1 MEEKITS
8 IKFET
13 TEAEK
18 SVKQL
23 RQEISG
29 LRDVILNTE
38 EGTEEYNSAV
48 KKILECI

>member
-1 MEEKITS
+1 MIWKKNNVNKIRHDRNQ
-8 IKFET
+8 
-13 TEAEK
+13 EK

-38 EGTEEYNSAV
+38 GAG
-48 KKILECI
+48 IQ